1 MFAGT
6 IKSRLAVLIGT
17 MIILM
22 FCIGAIGLYGIHSA
36 NNRLEIVY
44 LDRAVPLADLMVVL
58 DRIQQSRMNT
68 AIAAQSQDVQEA
80 RNRASMVME
89 HDNEMNE
96 KWRKYLGASLTPEEK
111 QLADHFIEA
120 WKHYQVLRDQ
130 ILNLS
135 INGNFQVAIAHF
147 LKEDG
152 SKFDRAYKA
161 MFKLVQLQEQLIKHE
176 YEEAQSSFSQALLAN
191 TLIIT
196 LGVVLALV
204 MGVAIIRYIVGLLN
218 QARSIVDGVA
228 GGKFEIDFKMD
239 RNDETSQLTSSI
251 RSLVSRMKEFYNAQ
265 IEIKKQ
271 HDEGKISYR
280 IPAEKFSGA
289 YAEMAKTTNDLVA
302 AHIAVKMRV
311 VKVITQYAQG
321 DLSID
326 MDRLPGEKAK
336 ITEAMDHVKTSMRK
350 INDEICYLVE
360 GAVEGDFSR
369 RGDTAK
375 YQYEFKQMIERLN
388 QLMQVS
394 DSGLNEVT
402 TVLGFLAKGDLSKK
416 VAGIYK
422 GKFAQLKDNTN
433 QTVLQLNEIVSQIKV
448 MVAGAAAGDFSQRGE
463 VTKYQNEF
471 KEMIEGLNQL
481 MQICETGLKDIVKIL
496 NALAK
501 GDLTQKMANQYEG
514 IFGQLR
520 DDSEQTVTQ
529 LTEIVNKI
537 KEAVESI
544 NTASRE
550 IADGNND
557 LSQRT
562 EEQAANLQETASS
575 MEELTSTVKQNAENA
590 KHANEL
596 AASASDV
603 AIKGGEVVG
612 QVVHTMSSINDSSKK
627 IADIISV
634 IDGIAFQTNILA
646 LNAAVEA
653 ARAGEQGRGFAVVAT
668 EVRALAQRSAAAAKE
683 IKELISDSVNKVED
697 GTQLVDQAGKTMDE
711 IVSSVKRVTDIM
723 AQIASAS
730 QEQSAGIEQVNDS
743 ITKMDEITQQNAS
756 LVEEAAA
763 ASESM
768 REQAEQLTQAVR
780 VFRLAQDAA
789 SNQSVQK
796 VERRGPDR
804 AKNVERIHSSSAA
817 DKAKKGRYVLPDPV
831 KSGTDDDWEAF

>member
-1 MFAGT
+1 MGT
-6 IKSRLAVLIGT
+6 IKARMTIMIGV

-22 FCIGAIGLYGIHSA
+22 LFGSVIGLYGGYSA
-36 NNRLEIVY
+36 NARLETVY
-44 LDRAVPLADLMVVL
+44 LDRTASFNDLTIVL
-58 DRIQQSRMNT
+58 DHIQRSRMDA
-68 AIAAQSQDVQEA
+68 AIAAQSKDIQEA
-80 RNRASMVME
+80 RNRASMTIE
-89 HDNEMNE
+89 RDHEING
-96 KWRKYLGASLTPEEK
+96 KWRNYLATALTPEEK
-111 QLADHFIEA
+111 QLSDRFIDA
-120 WKHYQVLRDQ
+120 WKYYQSLRDQ
-130 ILNLS
+130 VLNLA
-135 INGNFQVAIAHF
+135 INGNFDLATENFVNQ
-147 LKEDG
+147 DR
-152 SKFDRAYKA
+152 SKFDPAHQA
-161 MFKLVQLQEQLIKHE
+161 LFKLVQLQKQLTELAVQENQKGFNHLIVVNCLIIGLG
-176 YEEAQSSFSQALLAN
+176 AVFAVAMGLFIMRSVTNSFSKAKK
-191 TLIIT
+191 
-196 LGVVLALV
+196 
-204 MGVAIIRYIVGLLN
+204 
-218 QARSIVDGVA
+218 IVDGVA
-228 GGKFEIDFKMD
+228 IGRFDTEIQVGQ
-239 RNDETSQLTSSI
+239 NDEASPLTGSV
-251 RSLVSRMKEFYNAQ
+251 RYLVERMKEFYSAQ
-265 IEIKKQ
+265 VRLKKQ
-271 HDEGKISYR
+271 HDEGRISYR

-289 YAEMAKTTNDLVA
+289 YAEMAKMTNDLVA
-302 AHIAVKMRV
+302 AHIAVKMQV

-321 DLSID
+321 DLSVD

-336 ITEAMDHVKTSMRK
+336 ITEAMDNVKASMRM
-350 INDEICYLVE
+350 INNEINYLVE

-369 RGDTAK
+369 RGDTNK

-394 DSGLNEVT
+394 DSGLDEVT
-402 TVLGFLAKGDLSKK
+402 KILELLANGNLSGR
-416 VAGIYK
+416 VIGNYK
-422 GKFAQLKDNTN
+422 GKFSQLKNNTN
-433 QTVLQLNEIVSQIKV
+433 QTVAQLNEIVSQIKV
-448 MVAGAAAGDFSQRGE
+448 MVAGAASGDFSQRGD

-481 MQICETGLKDIVKIL
+481 MQICESGLKDMVRIL

-501 GDLTQKMANQYEG
+501 GDLTQKMTNQYEG

-537 KEAVESI
+537 REAVESI
-544 NTASRE
+544 NTSARE
-550 IADGNND
+550 ISDGNND

-562 EEQAANLQETASS
+562 EEQSANLQRTASS

-603 AIKGGEVVG
+603 AVKGGEVVG
-612 QVVHTMSSINDSSKK
+612 EVVHTMSSINNSSKK

-653 ARAGEQGRGFAVVAT
+653 ARAGEQGRGFAVVAM

-683 IKELISDSVNKVED
+683 IKELISVSVSKVED

-723 AQIASAS
+723 AQIALAS
-730 QEQSAGIEQVNDS
+730 QEQSLGIEQVNDS

-756 LVEEAAA
+756 LVEQAAD

-768 REQAEQLTQAVR
+768 REQAEQLAQAVR
-780 VFRLAQDAA
+780 VFRLDQGAA
-789 SNQSVQK
+789 PNQSAQK

-817 DKAKKGRYVLPDPV
+817 DNAKRGQYVLPDSA
-831 KSGTDDDWEAF
+831 KSGTDDNWEAF